1 MLFGDGSFGGR
12 GKPGLGHFFRYTR
25 QECFTPP
32 LRVLLSSHRLT
43 VALSLSQYSSIQH
56 SSALN
61 KRLARGGGHPK
72 AVELGN
78 TSLYNAV
85 TMFSRRP
92 TRSRLHIAVVATLLF
107 CALAVVEF
115 PELLNL
121 KDDTSNDFTLLVS
134 SQDVGSPNSATR
146 PASAPVAIP
155 VQEAG
160 VHAPISNLLAL
171 SFPDT
176 LSQSPIDY
184 LHLLCVHRT

>member
-1 MLFGDGSFGGR
+1 
-12 GKPGLGHFFRYTR
+12 
-25 QECFTPP
+25 
-32 LRVLLSSHRLT
+32 
-43 VALSLSQYSSIQH
+43 
-56 SSALN
+56 
-61 KRLARGGGHPK
+61 
-72 AVELGN
+72 
-78 TSLYNAV
+78 LYNAG

-134 SQDVGSPNSATR
+134 SQDVSSPNTATR

-155 VQEAG
+155 VQA
-160 VHAPISNLLAL
+160 VNIQAPISNLLAL

-176 LSQSPIDY
+176 LAQSPIDY

>member
-43 VALSLSQYSSIQH
+43 VALSPSQYSSIQH

-61 KRLARGGGHPK
+61 KRLVCGRSQPK
-72 AVELGN
+72 TVELAH
-78 TSLYNAV
+78 TSLYNAWTV
-85 TMFSRRP
+85 FSRRP

-134 SQDVGSPNSATR
+134 SQDVGSPSSATR
-146 PASAPVAIP
+146 PPSAPVAIP
-155 VQEAG
+155 VQA
-160 VHAPISNLLAL
+160 VSIRAPISNLLAL

-176 LSQSPIDY
+176 LAQSPIDY